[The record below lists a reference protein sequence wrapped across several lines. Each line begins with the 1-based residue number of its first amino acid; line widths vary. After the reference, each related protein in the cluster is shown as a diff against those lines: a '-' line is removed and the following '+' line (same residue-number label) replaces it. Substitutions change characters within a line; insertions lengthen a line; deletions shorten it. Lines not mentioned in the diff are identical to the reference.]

1 MGNRLH
7 IDNIILFLEESILF
21 VVISRNLS
29 WEPPVSIVELIPT
42 TVPFF
47 SRRFGRAI
55 TDHCMEAMFSF
66 YEPEWINLPVT
77 QALTYIPRYLRAI
90 MDEVPEGSYLTY
102 FYFVSFVCH
111 LCAKAIGL
119 DRSEIIPQALMEA
132 VNILYLRCNTR
143 NHFENLIQAAFDYS
157 SQHRE
162 KNSECEVSK

>member
-1 MGNRLH
+1 MDYRLH
-7 IDNIILFLEESILF
+7 IDNLILFLEEAVLY
-21 VVISRNLS
+21 VVRSKDLS
-29 WEPPVSIVELIPT
+29 WEPPVSTLGLIST

-55 TDHCMEAMFSF
+55 THRSMEAMFSF

-119 DRSEIIPQALMEA
+119 DRSEIIPQVLIEA
-132 VNILYLRCNTR
+132 VDILYFRCNTH
-143 NHFENLIQAAFDYS
+143 NHFENLIQAANVYS
-157 SQHRE
+157 YPHRA
-162 KNSECEVSK
+162 NRFRI